1 MNRCY
6 ICRHPGAT
14 KTIRGRG
21 VCNTCK
27 TALPR
32 VIQLETVEGLLVK
45 TLSDIQAQS
54 KDRFTIRSATQV
66 LSKLSSSYFI
76 DLATLSHVIRR
87 FIEILDPAQAK
98 NSSSLGHWIEVVKT
112 PEGHSPKFACVMPH
126 CEVCAIVGSAS
137 ELLRQLTD
145 PPSP

>member
-6 ICRHPGAT
+6 ICRHPGTT

-76 DLATLSHVIRR
+76 DLTALSHVIRR

-98 NSSSLGHWIEVVKT
+98 NSSSLGHW
-112 PEGHSPKFACVMPH
+112 KFACVMPH